1 VPVRFGRDE
10 SQGLLRPGLMLM
22 LMLMLMKMLLLLHML
37 MLMLMEGW
45 FGSGPVHTGY
55 WTPSLV
61 HPTLGWF
68 GSDRRPS

>member
-1 VPVRFGRDE
+1 
-10 SQGLLRPGLMLM
+10 MLM

-45 FGSGPVHTGY
+45 FGSGQVHTGY
-55 WTPSLV
+55 RTPSLV